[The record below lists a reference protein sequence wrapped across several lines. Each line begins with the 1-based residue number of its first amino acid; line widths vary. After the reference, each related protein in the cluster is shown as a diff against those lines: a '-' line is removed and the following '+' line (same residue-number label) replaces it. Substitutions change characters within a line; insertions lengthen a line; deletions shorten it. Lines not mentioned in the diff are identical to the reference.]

1 VLPADL
7 SFHPV
12 KRITSD
18 KVTYKAGETDGLDVI
33 IEIVEIV
40 FST

>member
-1 VLPADL
+1 MIFFFCLVEAE
-7 SFHPV
+7 V
-12 KRITSD
+12 NNVIW